1 MKFTKTCARFL
12 RKHGGTILA
21 VAASVGVV
29 ATAIEAGRATTKA
42 QHLLEVDE
50 ALRKY
55 NEDEQGIVEEP
66 LTKMGIV
73 KTCWKAY
80 VPAVILGGGT
90 IACILSSNALNKKQI
105 TSLTAAYMAL
115 GKSYQQ
121 YRRQVAERIGAEEEE
136 KLRMEAAKETKA
148 YLSHPMASSK
158 WRAGSA
164 ETDIFIAVRQ
174 NNALIFY
181 SVHRGPF
188 VLQ

>member
-42 QHLLEVDE
+42 QHLLEVEE

-80 VPAVILGGGT
+80 DLVWMTFVDRVLGAAGRTGG
-90 IACILSSNALNKKQI
+90 N
-105 TSLTAAYMAL
+105 
-115 GKSYQQ
+115 
-121 YRRQVAERIGAEEEE
+121 
-136 KLRMEAAKETKA
+136 
-148 YLSHPMASSK
+148 
-158 WRAGSA
+158 
-164 ETDIFIAVRQ
+164 
-174 NNALIFY
+174 
-181 SVHRGPF
+181 
-188 VLQ
+188 